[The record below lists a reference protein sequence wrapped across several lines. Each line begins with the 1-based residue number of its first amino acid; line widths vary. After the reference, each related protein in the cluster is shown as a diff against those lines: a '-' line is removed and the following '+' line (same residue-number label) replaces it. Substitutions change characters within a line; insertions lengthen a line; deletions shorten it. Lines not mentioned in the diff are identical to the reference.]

1 MKKLF
6 SHPILLSLG
15 LSLPSFALA
24 PGDSVPLEA
33 IAKAE
38 FLQGEAPAEWAK
50 DEVYIIECWA
60 TWCGP
65 CIAAIP
71 HVDGLFDAHAKDG
84 LHVLGMNVWEDGKDK
99 VEKFVVEKG
108 EGMSYPV
115 AYVGKGGEFEESW
128 LKAAGVRGI
137 PHAFVVKN
145 GSLLFTS
152 HPASITEEMVQA
164 ILAGGE
170 QEAAAV
176 QEVQEQAAAR
186 EAMSKHMQ
194 AFRKASSE
202 EDLPA
207 MKEAYEAMKAAD
219 SDAPYLSGMSVDI
232 AIAEGDWN
240 LVSTTLSEIKDS
252 NQAASSA
259 RGLAF
264 QIDSSEE
271 EIPASLREKILTLL
285 AAGTQAHPYDGP
297 VTARLQWALD
307 QKDLARESAKNA
319 VGADKRLPAEVVE
332 AFAASFETEEP
343 QTLMDFQKALSAAMQ
358 KRAQE
363 AKAAEAAKA
372 AE

>member
-1 MKKLF
+1 MNKKF
-6 SHPILLSLG
+6 SQSILLSLG
-15 LSLPSFALA
+15 LSLPAFALA

-38 FLQGEAPAEWAK
+38 FLQGEAPTEWAK

-71 HVDGLFDAHAKDG
+71 HVDGLYDAHAKDG
-84 LHVLGMNVWEDGKDK
+84 LHVLGMNVWEDGKEK
-99 VEKFVVEKG
+99 VAKFVDGKG
-108 EGMSYPV
+108 DGMSYPV

-145 GSLLFTS
+145 GTLLFTS
-152 HPASITEEMVQA
+152 HPASLKEETVQA
-164 ILAGGE
+164 ILAGGD
-170 QEAAAV
+170 QEAAAI
-176 QEVQEQAAAR
+176 QEIRDQAAAR

-202 EDLPA
+202 KDVLA

-219 SDAPYLSGMSVDI
+219 SNAPYLSGMRVDI
-232 AIAEGDWN
+232 AIAEGDWTQ
-240 LVSTTLSEIKDS
+240 VSTALSEIQDR

-264 QIDSSEE
+264 RIDSAEE
-271 EIPASLREKILTLL
+271 EIPVSLREQIVTLL
-285 AAGTQAHPYDGP
+285 AAGTQAHHYDGP
-297 VTARLQWALD
+297 VTARLQWALGK
-307 QKDLARESAKNA
+307 KDLARESAQNA
-319 VGADKRLPAEVVE
+319 IGADKRLPTEVLE

-343 QTLMDFQKALSAAMQ
+343 QTLIDFQKALNAAMQ

-363 AKAAEAAKA
+363 ARAAEAAK
-372 AE
+372 